1 MLGTCIEHSSFI
13 SAEIAESST
22 NWFAII
28 AEFHLLGH
36 MLFLDVPYE
45 GVALKWPCL
54 WRGAQIQKTELP
66 MRRIV
71 HDVCDIVTLRSARL
85 AAAGIVGI
93 LKKIGRDGS
102 GPSGTLK
109 TLHRNSQK
117 VAKQDFERTVVAMDG
132 GLYEHYTQFRIYMQA
147 AVNELLSEAA
157 AKHLVIQLSKDGS
170 GIGATILAACHS
182 EFKEH

>member
-1 MLGTCIEHSSFI
+1 
-13 SAEIAESST
+13 
-22 NWFAII
+22 
-28 AEFHLLGH
+28 

-93 LKKIGRDGS
+93 LKKIGRDGWDES

-109 TLHRNSQK
+109 TLHRNSHK
-117 VAKQDFERTVVAMDG
+117 AAKQDFERTVVAMDG

-182 EFKEH
+182 EFKDH

>member
-1 MLGTCIEHSSFI
+1 M
-13 SAEIAESST
+13 
-22 NWFAII
+22 
-28 AEFHLLGH
+28 
-36 MLFLDVPYE
+36 
-45 GVALKWPCL
+45 
-54 WRGAQIQKTELP
+54 
-66 MRRIV
+66 
-71 HDVCDIVTLRSARL
+71 

-182 EFKEH
+182 EFKDHGEF